1 MSSNNRKSKINN
13 RKLKKVSMKKNTLML
28 MTLIVL
34 LMLVLSACGGGQQT
48 VATEE
53 PVANTINASDVI
65 AEGRLEPAHATNL
78 TFQARG
84 VVEEVFVQ
92 AGDSVS
98 EGDVLARL
106 ANAGAAEAQVV
117 IAQNAYDTLLRNES
131 GDRAK
136 LWEAYMN
143 AQIVRADA
151 EREWE
156 DLDVDAIEDRIEN
169 LEADVEDLRDD
180 LQDARDEFDKY
191 KDLDEDNSKRQTAED
206 DLEIAQEDL
215 NEKLR
220 ELETE
225 TRTRDEV
232 QAAYDAALSVE
243 AEARHQY
250 EISLDGPN
258 ADQLALAK
266 ANLDAAK
273 DALANYVI
281 TAPFSGM
288 VADVNVKAGEQVGI
302 DTRVVSLIDDS
313 QWFVKTTDVTELEV
327 VNLSVGQTVSIR
339 PDALPDLELA
349 GTVTEISNAFTQQG
363 GDILYTVRVRVDG
376 SDPRLKWGMTV
387 ETVFRTIE

>member
-1 MSSNNRKSKINN
+1 
-13 RKLKKVSMKKNTLML
+13 MKKK
-28 MTLIVL
+28 TLILVTLTVL
-34 LMLVLSACGGGQQT
+34 LMLVISACGGGQQPA
-48 VATEE
+48 ATEE
-53 PVANTINASDVI
+53 PVSADVFASGDVI
-65 AEGRLEPAHATNL
+65 AEGRLEPVLATNL

-84 VVEEVFVQ
+84 VVEEVLVK
-92 AGDSVS
+92 AGDTVS
-98 EGDVLARL
+98 EGDILVRL
-106 ANAGAAEAQVV
+106 SNEGGAEAQV
-117 IAQNAYDTLLRNES
+117 ILAQNAYDTLLRNET

-136 LWEAYMN
+136 LWEAYMK
-143 AQIVRADA
+143 AQVVRADA

-156 DLDVDAIEDRIEN
+156 DLDVDAIEDRIED

-180 LQDARDEFDKY
+180 LQDAQDEFDKY

-232 QAAYDAALSVE
+232 KAAYDAAMSSE
-243 AEARHQY
+243 AEAKYQY

-258 ADQLALAK
+258 ADQLAIAK

-273 DALANYVI
+273 DVLANYVI
-281 TAPFSGM
+281 TAPFSGV
-288 VADVNVKAGEQVGI
+288 VADVNVKVGEQVGTE
-302 DTRVVSLIDDS
+302 TRAISIVDDS
-313 QWFVKTTDVTELEV
+313 QWFVETTDVTELEV
-327 VNLSVGQTVSIR
+327 VNLSIGQSVSIR
-339 PDALPDLELA
+339 PDALPNIEMT
-349 GTVTEISNAFTQQG
+349 GTVIEISNAFTQQG

-376 SDPRLKWGMTV
+376 SDPQLKWGMTV

>member
-1 MSSNNRKSKINN
+1 
-13 RKLKKVSMKKNTLML
+13 MKKK
-28 MTLIVL
+28 TLILVTLTVL
-34 LMLVLSACGGGQQT
+34 LMLVISACGGGQQPA
-48 VATEE
+48 ATEE
-53 PVANTINASDVI
+53 PVSADVFASGDVI
-65 AEGRLEPAHATNL
+65 AEGRLEPVLATNL

-84 VVEEVFVQ
+84 VVEEVLVK
-92 AGDSVS
+92 AGDTVS
-98 EGDVLARL
+98 EGDILVRL
-106 ANAGAAEAQVV
+106 SNAGGAEAQV
-117 IAQNAYDTLLRNES
+117 ILAQNAYDTLLRNET

-136 LWEAYMN
+136 LWEAYMK
-143 AQIVRADA
+143 AQVVRADA

-180 LQDARDEFDKY
+180 LQDAQDEFDKY

-232 QAAYDAALSVE
+232 KAAYDAAMNSE
-243 AEARHQY
+243 AEAKYQY

-258 ADQLALAK
+258 ADQLAIAK

-273 DALANYVI
+273 DVLANYVI
-281 TAPFSGM
+281 TAPFSGV
-288 VADVNVKAGEQVGI
+288 VADVNVKVGEQVGTE
-302 DTRVVSLIDDS
+302 TRAISIVDDS
-313 QWFVKTTDVTELEV
+313 QWFVETTDVTELEV
-327 VNLSVGQTVSIR
+327 VNLSIGQSVSIR
-339 PDALPDLELA
+339 PDALPNIEMT
-349 GTVTEISNAFTQQG
+349 GTVIEISNAFTQKG
-363 GDILYTVRVRVDG
+363 GDILYTVRVRVDD
-376 SDPRLKWGMTV
+376 SDPQLKWGMTV